1 MSPATGFLDEIPG
14 IGHNGG
20 PAFQDR
26 QYQTEATNSIWDY
39 FRTHPTGNPLVAMP
53 TGTGKSV
60 VIARFL
66 QSVMSQYGQQRIIVL
81 THVKEL
87 IQQNF
92 EKLKQ
97 LWSFSPAGIY
107 SAGLGQR
114 NMGQPIT
121 FAGIASVARR
131 WAQFGHIDLIII
143 DECHLMSPNDQTM
156 YRTFI
161 AGLMSIN
168 PYLRVIGFT
177 ATPWRMGHGH
187 LTDPYEDTKGN
198 LSDPLFKDMCFD
210 ITGRE
215 PFNRLFNEGYLIPLV
230 PKRPK
235 LHLDTE
241 GLHTRG
247 GEYIE
252 KEMQEKFDREDITE
266 AALKEAIEYGGDRKH
281 WLVFASGTDH
291 ADNVCDMLNLM
302 GIEAGCVHSKRAG
315 RDETIQAFK
324 DGKIRALVNNN
335 VLTTGFDFPG
345 IDFIIILRATG
356 SVVLWVQMLGRG
368 TRPVYGLDG
377 KGLLPDGTRAD
388 LNTIEGRLQAIFASD
403 KHDCLVMDFA
413 RNTAQLGPINDPV
426 IPRAKG
432 SGGGEAPVKLCEI
445 CDTYNHASV
454 RYCGGQ
460 PFKTALGCGTEF
472 LFEVKFKT
480 EAAQDELIKI
490 DEPVVK
496 VFKVDSVTI
505 DRHEK
510 LGSPPMMK
518 MSYYCGYKSFSEF
531 ICIEHTNFAG
541 RKARK
546 WWAERTD
553 TPMPATTAEA
563 IAIADQ
569 VLAAPTHLRVWT
581 NKQYPEIMAM
591 CYDGTSFGTKESDG
605 YVPEIENR
613 EVLSAQKAALGG
625 TSYANDL
632 DDDIPF

>member
-1 MSPATGFLDEIPG
+1 MSPAVGFTNEIPG
-14 IGHNGG
+14 LGHNGG
-20 PAFQDR
+20 PVFQDR
-26 QYQTEATNSIWDY
+26 PYQTEAVNSIWNY

-66 QSVMSQYGQQRIIVL
+66 QSVLMQFGNQRILVL

-87 IQQNF
+87 IQQNY
-92 EKLKQ
+92 EKLMM
-97 LWSFSPAGIY
+97 LWNFAPAGIY
-107 SAGLGQR
+107 SAGLNQR
-114 NMGQPIT
+114 NMAQPIT

-131 WAQFGHIDLIII
+131 WAQMGHIDLVII

-156 YRTFI
+156 YRTFL
-161 AGLMSIN
+161 AGLKSIN

-187 LTDPYEDTKGN
+187 LTDPFEDSKGN
-198 LSDPLFKDMCFD
+198 LQAPLFSDMCFD

-235 LHLDTE
+235 LHLDTD
-241 GLHTRG
+241 GLHKRG
-247 GEYIE
+247 GEFIE
-252 KEMQEKFDREDITE
+252 KEMQEKFDREEITE
-266 AALKEAIEYGGDRKH
+266 AALREALEYGFDRKH

-291 ADNVCDMLNLM
+291 ADHVCDMLNML
-302 GIEAGCVHSKRAG
+302 GVPAGCVHSKRAG
-315 RDETIQAFK
+315 RDQTIEDFK
-324 DGKIRALVNNN
+324 AGKIRALVNNN

-368 TRPVYGLDG
+368 TRPVFVG
-377 KGLLPDGTRAD
+377 PFD
-388 LNTIEGRLQAIFASD
+388 LNTIEGRLAAIGASD

-413 RNTAQLGPINDPV
+413 RNTQQLGPINDPV
-426 IPRAKG
+426 IPKAKG
-432 SGGGEAPVKLCEI
+432 KGGGDAPVKLCEV
-445 CDTYNHASV
+445 CETYNHASV
-454 RYCGGQ
+454 RFCGGQ
-460 PFKTALGCGTEF
+460 PFKTALGCGSEF
-472 LFEVKFKT
+472 LFDVKFKT
-480 EAAQDELIKI
+480 EAATDELIKI
-490 DEPVVK
+490 EEPIVK

-510 LGSPPMMK
+510 SGSPPMMK

-546 WWAERTD
+546 WWSERTD

-569 VLAAPTHLRVWT
+569 VLAAPTHIRVWT
-581 NKQYPEIMAM
+581 NKQYPEIMAF
-591 CYDGTSFGTKESDG
+591 CYDGTEFGTKENDG
-605 YVPEIENR
+605 YVPDIENR
-613 EVLSAQKAALGG
+613 EVLAAQKAQLAS
-625 TSYANDL
+625 TYSDDL